1 MNKVKVGASLL
12 AILLPFLA
20 VHEGVFKKAYR
31 DPIGIPTIC
40 MGSTSNVKMGD
51 IATQEECD
59 ERSEVDIQEAYNIFV
74 RHVPEKVRLSM
85 SDKTTASFVSFIFNV
100 GPGKKG
106 VKDGF
111 VVLKSGRQST
121 MLTNLKSGRIKA
133 ACYNLLDWTS
143 AGGVKLR
150 GLENRRKEELKLC
163 LSTTN

>member
-1 MNKVKVGASLL
+1 MNKAKVGASIL

-20 VHEGVFKKAYR
+20 LHEGVFKKAYR

-40 MGSTSNVKMGD
+40 MGSTGNVKMGHV
-51 IATQEECD
+51 ATQEECD
-59 ERSEVDIQEAYNIFV
+59 QRSEVDIQEAYSVFNK
-74 RHVPEKVRLSM
+74 HVPTRVHENM
-85 SDKTTASFVSFIFNV
+85 SDKQVAAFVSFIFNV

-121 MLTNLKSGRIKA
+121 MLTNLKAGRIEK

-150 GLENRRKEELKLC
+150 GLVNRRNEELKLC